1 MSAKGP
7 IFTFI
12 FPGEDLNSS
21 PFITIPEIA
30 ETKTT
35 RKQFKVIQYPY
46 GEVFKLHSLTE
57 VSE

>member
-21 PFITIPEIA
+21 PFITIPE
-30 ETKTT
+30 TS
-35 RKQFKVIQYPY
+35 KQFKVIQYPY
-46 GEVFKLHSLTE
+46 DEVFKLHSLTE